1 MYKNWIFVLTEF
13 GHKLSQKGKRINC
26 IHVHIIHKKVSRN
39 GLHVNNLITSP
50 SRQKKLETILKI
62 KLSVL
67 SLGTH
72 LFIGF
77 IEVQM
82 KQIFSTLSRI
92 HVFNIEIFAKLIFK
106 DRF

>member
-13 GHKLSQKGKRINC
+13 CHKLSQKGKS
-26 IHVHIIHKKVSRN
+26 IHVQITHKKVSRN
-39 GLHVNNLITSP
+39 GSHVNNLITSP

-72 LFIGF
+72 
-77 IEVQM
+77 
-82 KQIFSTLSRI
+82 S
-92 HVFNIEIFAKLIFK
+92 
-106 DRF
+106 